1 MMIVSIVPMIH
12 IEVDDDHRDGFK
24 WNDQHLGHKIGRCE
38 DWGENID
45 SSDSWFVDGVNA
57 HFQIEFQEHRI
68 SVALQTEVFS
78 FENVLL

>member
-1 MMIVSIVPMIH
+1 MKCNARNIANNKIFEMWCSKYQILTS
-12 IEVDDDHRDGFK
+12 D
-24 WNDQHLGHKIGRCE
+24 LGHSSVRCE
-38 DWGENID
+38 DWWENIG